1 MMGVGAALS
10 LNAAEESPLL
20 KTPKDKVSYTLGM
33 NIGRSI
39 TNQSIDVNADALAAG
54 LKATVSGAKTL
65 LTEAEY
71 QESMKAFNAE
81 MQAKMMAK
89 RQEMQSKQA
98 EQAKEAGDK
107 NKKEGE
113 AFLAENK
120 KKEGVNTTPSGLQY
134 KIITAGTGKVP
145 KPTDTVVTQYR
156 GTFVDGKEF
165 DSSYKRGEPFVTA
178 VSGVIKGWTEALTM
192 MPVGSK
198 WQLFIP
204 SDLAYGPGQRGI
216 PPNSTLL
223 FDMELLGIQD
233 KAKEEKPK

>member
-1 MMGVGAALS
+1 MKVCLLAMMGVGAALS
-10 LNAAEESPLL
+10 LTAAEESPLL

-54 LKATVSGAKTL
+54 LKANVSGAKTL

-89 RQEMQSKQA
+89 RQEMQSKQT

-120 KKEGVNTTPSGLQY
+120 KKEGVKTTPSGLQY
-134 KIITAGTGKVP
+134 KIITAGT
-145 KPTDTVVTQYR
+145 
-156 GTFVDGKEF
+156 
-165 DSSYKRGEPFVTA
+165 
-178 VSGVIKGWTEALTM
+178 
-192 MPVGSK
+192 
-198 WQLFIP
+198 
-204 SDLAYGPGQRGI
+204 
-216 PPNSTLL
+216 
-223 FDMELLGIQD
+223 
-233 KAKEEKPK
+233 